1 MNSYL
6 IGLDKMFDNFSR
18 QEKSCPIDVGTT
30 YNVKIEDQGKDGD
43 GIARVD
49 GFVIFI
55 PGAEVGQEVN
65 VKINATR
72 RKFGFGE
79 IVDDEEEVL
88 EE

>member
-1 MNSYL
+1 
-6 IGLDKMFDNFSR
+6 MFDNFSR